1 LVRLAS
7 TDESVLAALVEQVMP
22 GDEAVSGS

>member
-7 TDESVLAALVEQVMP
+7 TDESALAALVEQVMP
-22 GDEAVSGS
+22 GDEAVSSS